1 MMRRAPRIAA
11 ALTVRCIAL
20 GLLTACGGDGG
31 DLAHDDSAGGKSASA
46 ARTRVAIGELVPRYA
61 TISLDGDSVSL
72 EGLEGKVVLL
82 NIWATWC
89 HPCRTEIPQLR
100 ALHAQYQQQGLELVG
115 ISVDTDGTDDAI
127 RSFMRDFDMT
137 FPIWRDPDER
147 ISTQFRVVGV
157 PATFLIDRQGVLRW
171 RMTGP
176 IAPGDTSLSAAIARA
191 LGS

>member
-1 MMRRAPRIAA
+1 MRRVPGVAA
-11 ALTVRCIAL
+11 AVTARCLAFAL
-20 GLLTACGGDGG
+20 LAACGREGEN
-31 DLAHDDSAGGKSASA
+31 AVRDDSAHGKPASA
-46 ARTRVAIGELVPRYA
+46 ARTRVAIGALVPRYA
-61 TISLDGDSVSL
+61 TVSLDGDSVSL

-115 ISVDTDGTDDAI
+115 VSVDTDGTDDAI